1 MKAPFDILDD
11 NGNPTG
17 EQKSHK
23 EVHLLGLSHRLIHVW
38 ILTPDKQLLLQKRA
52 HTKEA
57 DPDLW
62 DISCVGH
69 VDAGESSVVAAQR
82 EVQEELHLS
91 FPLEKFTFLQTI
103 RYKYTL
109 NDGKYL
115 IDHFCDAYLVETAV
129 TLNDITI
136 DTTEVAAIRFVPF
149 TTLEEM
155 IENKKKE
162 FVGRTA
168 DYHALLSYLEKHYAT
183 R

>member
-23 EVHLLGLSHRLIHVW
+23 DVHLFALPHRLVHVW

-69 VDAGESSVVAAQR
+69 VDTGETSIAAAQR
-82 EVQEELHLS
+82 EVQEELQLF

-109 NDGKYL
+109 NNGKYL
-115 IDHFCDAYLVETAV
+115 IDHFCDAYLVEADV
-129 TLNDITI
+129 SLNDITI
-136 DTTEVAAIRFVPF
+136 DTSEVAEIRFAPY
-149 TTLEEM
+149 TILEEM

-162 FVGRTA
+162 FVART
-168 DYHALLSYLEKHYAT
+168 DDHRALLSYLEKHYAA